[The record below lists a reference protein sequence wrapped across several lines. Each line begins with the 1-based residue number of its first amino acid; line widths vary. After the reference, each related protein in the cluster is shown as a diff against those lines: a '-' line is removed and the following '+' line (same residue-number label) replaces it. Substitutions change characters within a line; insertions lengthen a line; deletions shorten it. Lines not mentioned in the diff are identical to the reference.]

1 MSYKINKTDG
11 TLLVDLL
18 DGSIDTSASDIT
30 LIGRNFKGF
39 GELINENFVKMLEN
53 FASSSAPAN
62 PLRGQLWYDTAEN
75 RLKVYNGTA
84 FATNGIIVSSTQPNL
99 ATGDIWLNSLTN
111 QMSFFDGTDL
121 VLVGPT
127 HTAAQG
133 VSGFVAQSILNTQN
147 QTKTVLKFFVQNTL
161 IGVWSAAQFTPI
173 ASQVISELITGS
185 NPLGIIYPGF
195 NLINNAYKYRGI
207 ATLAEG
213 LIDGLGTT
221 ILADSFLR
229 SDAND
234 VTTGSLKIQN
244 NSGLTLGLNDS
255 LQLKFGSNTL
265 PNTNI
270 IASNVSNADIA
281 ITAKNPAEYTAIFVD
296 SSAARVGIFNT
307 TPAYSLD
314 ITGDVRIQ
322 GNLITSGSST
332 AVTAEDLRVED
343 KTIELATITGTAL
356 GNDAYI
362 DGGGIVLK
370 STVSD
375 KTLLWED
382 STDSWRSSEHFN
394 LATGK
399 EYKINGTTVLSATT
413 LGATVISA
421 PGLTSIGTLTT
432 LNVGNLSLSGITISA
447 TGNLQL
453 QASTNII
460 SVQGSARITG
470 LGLPSAA
477 TDATRK
483 DYVDGYLPIS
493 LVADITGFSAL
504 SGGVNGS
511 IIRLLNDLYP
521 VDVPYTAAGL
531 GIPVS
536 AVGRLARIHTVESG
550 SLNVNV
556 PGANLES
563 ALDKSTTAVDQTLN
577 AAPNT
582 VQTIQTTL
590 NGAALLDSGHIRIT
604 SLTPHF
610 YEVGNTVTISGC
622 NGSGVF
628 APTGFDGTYTV
639 AKVIENAIP
648 STQFDIDISATI
660 PSINSVSGA
669 LYNTGSAS
677 VTRTPQ
683 LGNSN
688 KTVLQDVAF
697 STVTG
702 TVTAVVTRG
711 LKQFIVHSGTPNFWA
726 FHSDLTSTV

>member
-11 TLLVDLL
+11 TLLVDLI
-18 DGSIDTSASDIT
+18 DGSIDTESTDIT
-30 LIGRNFKGF
+30 LIGRNYKGF
-39 GELINENFVKMLEN
+39 GELINENFVKILEN

-75 RLKVYNGTA
+75 RLKVYNGTE

-121 VLVGPT
+121 VLVGPV

-133 VSGFVAQSILNTQN
+133 VSGFVSQSILDTQN
-147 QTKTVLKFFVQNTL
+147 QTKTVLKFFVGNTL
-161 IGVWSAAQFTPI
+161 IGVWSAAQFTPVSAQLI
-173 ASQVISELITGS
+173 AELVSGS
-185 NPLGIIYPGF
+185 NPTGTIYQGF
-195 NLINNAYKYRGI
+195 NTTNSGYKYRGI
-207 ATLAEG
+207 ATVAEA

-234 VTTGSLKIQN
+234 ITTGSLKIQN
-244 NSGLTLGLNDS
+244 NSGLILGLNDN
-255 LQLKFGSNTL
+255 LQLKFGSATL

-270 IASNVSNADIA
+270 IVSNVSNSDIA
-281 ITAKNPAEYTAIFVD
+281 INAKNPAEYTAIFVD
-296 SSAARVGIFNT
+296 GSAARVGIFNT

-370 STVSD
+370 SLVSD
-375 KTLLWED
+375 KTLLWQD

-399 EYKINGTTVLSATT
+399 EYKINGTSVLSSTT
-413 LGATVISA
+413 LGATVINA
-421 PGLTSIGTLTT
+421 PGLTSIGTLTS

-460 SVQGSARITG
+460 SIQGSARITG

-493 LVADITGFSAL
+493 LVADITGFSL
-504 SGGVNGS
+504 LTGGVNGS

-521 VDVPYTAAGL
+521 VAGYVGAGL
-531 GIPVS
+531 GIPAS
-536 AVGRLARIHTVESG
+536 APGRIARVHTVESG
-550 SLNVNV
+550 SLNVNI

-563 ALDKSTTAVDQTLN
+563 GLDKSTTAVDQTLS

-582 VQTIQTTL
+582 VQTIQTYL
-590 NGAALLDSGHIRIT
+590 SGAALLDPGHIRIT
-604 SLTPHF
+604 TPGGHF

-660 PSINSVSGA
+660 PTIDSVSGA
-669 LYNTGSAS
+669 LYNTSSAS
-677 VTRTPQ
+677 VTRTPA

-697 STVTG
+697 GTVTG
-702 TVTAVVTRG
+702 TVTAVVNRG
-711 LKQFIVHSGTPNFWA
+711 LKQFIVSGGAWT